1 MKSLQA
7 IYFVPAKVLLGAGGK
22 GIGVLGLCQA
32 AELFLWTAEITLL
45 IALKGKW
52 DTGKINWFA
61 QRWTESLQL
70 YETLKPTPDGSCSTS
85 NYFYLF
91 TVCVQVTFYG
101 MVLRDGC
108 FFKHLP
114 TETINIIALV
124 QNSLL
129 CNSAQKKSYPVSWG
143 VKDSVRFPPQERW
156 KQYMNN
162 KCEESGIP
170 LQSMFCTGTL

>member
-32 AELFLWTAEITLL
+32 AELFLWTVEITLL
-45 IALKGKW
+45 IVLKGKW

-61 QRWTESLQL
+61 QRCTESLQL
-70 YETLKPTPDGSCSTS
+70 YEELKPTPDGSCSTS

-114 TETINIIALV
+114 TETINH
-124 QNSLL
+124 NCPGTELL
-129 CNSAQKKSYPVSWG
+129 TLQLSSKKILPCLLG
-143 VKDSVRFPPQERW
+143 CERFSKISP
-156 KQYMNN
+156 
-162 KCEESGIP
+162 
-170 LQSMFCTGTL
+170 TGKMRTMYE